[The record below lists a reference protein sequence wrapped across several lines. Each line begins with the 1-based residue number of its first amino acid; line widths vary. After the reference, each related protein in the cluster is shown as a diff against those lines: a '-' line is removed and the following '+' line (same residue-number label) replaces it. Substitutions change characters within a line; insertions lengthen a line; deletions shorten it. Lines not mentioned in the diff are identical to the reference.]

1 MLLKSMVLNNNI
13 LKSISRKYVVKNG
26 WTIIFT

>member
-26 WTIIFT
+26 